1 MYRWFQFS
9 SKYGGVPNLDIGG
22 MILRHCCQTRLNGP
36 TNDLSKHFVKFL
48 LEDIVLKKKGNS
60 NSSSSSSSSTDGTV
74 NMENTEN
81 TENTDEGFRLLLSI
95 VKLALRQQYTSLGQE
110 KKKRKTKT
118 RQKSFLEEFA
128 TTLANKLGIEMFDLD
143 PRYYLYIIYMIL
155 NIPLTHSFFK
165 FVVFLTDHFQ
175 GVN

>member
-60 NSSSSSSSSTDGTV
+60 SSSSSSSSTDGTV
-74 NMENTEN
+74 NMEN

-143 PRYYLYIIYMIL
+143 PRYYLYIISMIL

-165 FVVFLTDHFQ
+165 FVVFLTVQSQ